1 MDEQEAA
8 HVIDRFASDHPD
20 DQQFDVNHMANGAT
34 EYLGK
39 LPPQQ
44 FQQAAQQAY
53 ASAPANQQQS
63 LASTLLSAL
72 QGRGV
77 SSSFLGSLLGQP
89 SVPSQISSNQYAQ
102 LADYARQQHPE
113 AMQQVV
119 RDQPWF
125 LKAMG
130 HPVLMGALAM
140 VASKMMRSRM
150 QQGASSANSKAD
162 GLLRRL
168 L

>member
-1 MDEQEAA
+1 MQ
-8 HVIDRFASDHPD
+8 
-20 DQQFDVNHMANGAT
+20 NGGAVMHT
-34 EYLGK
+34 PVL
-39 LPPQQ
+39 LLQLLSSHTCP
-44 FQQAAQQAY
+44 AAQ
-53 ASAPANQQQS
+53 
-63 LASTLLSAL
+63 SAL
-72 QGRGV
+72 VEHGRP
-77 SSSFLGSLLGQP
+77 P